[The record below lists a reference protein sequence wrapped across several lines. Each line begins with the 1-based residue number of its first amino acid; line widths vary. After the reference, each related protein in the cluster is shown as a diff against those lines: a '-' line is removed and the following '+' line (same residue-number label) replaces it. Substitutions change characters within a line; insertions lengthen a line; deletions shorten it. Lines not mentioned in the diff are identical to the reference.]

1 MEILVD
7 DKTSFY
13 DHNTTIIPYGSKNV
27 KNSWNTVFN
36 FVLSLPYMIVKS
48 VKLPFFMVIKKN
60 HNFLFFILIPFMV
73 RYQKP
78 HQSPSINLF
87 FHKISKKI

>member
-36 FVLSLPYMIVKS
+36 F
-48 VKLPFFMVIKKN
+48 
-60 HNFLFFILIPFMV
+60 IL
-73 RYQKP
+73 
-78 HQSPSINLF
+78 
-87 FHKISKKI
+87 